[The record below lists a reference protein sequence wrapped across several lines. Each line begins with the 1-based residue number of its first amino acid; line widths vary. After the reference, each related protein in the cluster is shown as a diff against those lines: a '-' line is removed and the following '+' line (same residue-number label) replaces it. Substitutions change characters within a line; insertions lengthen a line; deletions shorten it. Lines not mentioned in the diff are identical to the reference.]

1 MEANM
6 KEAMETSDV
15 VIGALAGVGVI
26 VLVLVFFFVVRMVF
40 LKKE

>member
-1 MEANM
+1 MI
-6 KEAMETSDV
+6 EAMGTGDM
-15 VIGALAGVGVI
+15 VIGVLAGVGVI